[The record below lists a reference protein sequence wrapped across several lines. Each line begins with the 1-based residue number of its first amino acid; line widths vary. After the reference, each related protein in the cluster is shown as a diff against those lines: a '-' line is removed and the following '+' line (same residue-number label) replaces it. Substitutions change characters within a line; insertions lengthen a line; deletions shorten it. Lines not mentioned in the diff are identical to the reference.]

1 MVGRARVPCPGQ
13 VDSTRADTSWR
24 VALPAADA
32 VADDGGD
39 VREEAEERAGVA
51 RTIIGLVLIVGAA
64 PAYLGLAP
72 GHQGWSVILGGLAAF
87 AALGAGVALAGRW
100 LGVFQ
105 RRRENPRE
113 QQQGCLQLLVTLLT
127 LLAGAAILYYM
138 VYYGAGAYLR
148 GEIGLLVP

>member
-1 MVGRARVPCPGQ
+1 MAE
-13 VDSTRADTSWR
+13 SAD
-24 VALPAADA
+24 
-32 VADDGGD
+32 
-39 VREEAEERAGVA
+39 ERAGVA

-64 PAYLGLAP
+64 PLYLGLSP
-72 GHQGWSVILGGLAAF
+72 GHQGWAVILGGLAAF
-87 AALGAGVALAGRW
+87 AVLVAGVVLAGHW

-113 QQQGCLQLLVTLLT
+113 QQQGCLQLLVTLFA
-127 LLAGAAILYYM
+127 LLAGAVILYYL